1 MKEIELL
8 GGNPTIIAVGGR
20 SYNVF
25 CQIIAYNIL
34 EAEYLIGYEQFL
46 IR

>member
-20 SYNVF
+20 SYK
-25 CQIIAYNIL
+25 
-34 EAEYLIGYEQFL
+34 LIKKHLPKQFISL
-46 IR
+46 KVN